1 MTAQQELV
9 KDSKKAMIDIKLEN
23 DLQMHKNMAD
33 LALQLENLNKMKVLA
48 DKNLVIVKGS
58 VPGHKGSIV
67 TIEK

>member
-48 DKNLVIVKGS
+48 DKK
-58 VPGHKGSIV
+58 
-67 TIEK
+67 